1 MEKQNKLSVKYRQ
14 LTILHYTGLKKKI
27 CYTYNKKCI

>member
-14 LTILHYTGLKKKI
+14 LTILHYTGLKKNML
-27 CYTYNKKCI
+27 YV